1 MGNGLI
7 LAATAEQNL
16 AAQIL
21 PVLWYIGICLAVG
34 WIAGKS
40 IDIQYREPEGKPHFV
55 TIPESKKWMFRFRYW
70 ADTTVVRE
78 ALWIEL
84 AGYGFAAAEVMV
96 MILTTL
102 FRQSTYMD
110 LIGIGV
116 LFAFVLV
123 VMVILT
129 PMALRYGHHVR
140 QARDFDWVTQI
151 LCMIAEYRM
160 EQQILSKKR
169 DFTKIRQLADY
180 PAKRRCKVVAQI
192 DSDTYLIVVGFFG
205 RKRRPADAKAPA
217 QVGAKAYAIYTSEK
231 KSPHWTIYPL

>member
-55 TIPESKKWMFRFRYW
+55 TIPESKKRMFRFRYW

-96 MILTTL
+96 MILCAL
-102 FRQSTYMD
+102 FRKQLYMD
-110 LIGIGV
+110 LIGIFV

-129 PMALRYGHHVR
+129 PMALRYDHHVR
-140 QARDFDWVTQI
+140 LSRDYDWLTQ
-151 LCMIAEYRM
+151 LW
-160 EQQILSKKR
+160 SHVSS
-169 DFTKIRQLADY
+169 Y
-180 PAKRRCKVVAQI
+180 PVDRRCRVVAQTGP
-192 DSDTYLIVVGFFG
+192 DRYLIVIGFFG

>member
-1 MGNGLI
+1 MRLMGNGLI

-70 ADTTVVRE
+70 TDPTVVRE

-140 QARDFDWVTQI
+140 QARDYDWLTQ
-151 LCMIAEYRM
+151 LWS
-160 EQQILSKKR
+160 QVSS
-169 DFTKIRQLADY
+169 Y
-180 PAKRRCKVVAQI
+180 PVARRCRVVAQTGP
-192 DSDTYLIVVGFFG
+192 DRYLIVIGFFG
-205 RKRRPADAKAPA
+205 RKRRPADAKAPV